1 MIYDTI
7 ILGGGPAGLGAAV
20 YCARFKLNS
29 LLITKD
35 IGGLLN
41 QAHMIENWLGVK
53 HAKGIELIKQF
64 EDHVKNL
71 KIPIKK
77 GEEITGVNQKK
88 GFFEVETEKTKYQTK
103 TVIFA
108 LGTIKRKLNIPGEDK
123 YLGKGVSYCYI
134 CDAAFFKNKIV
145 GVVGGS
151 DAAAV
156 AALQLAEHAK
166 QVYIIYRKAEIRAEP
181 ILKNKVNKN
190 KKIKIIPNTEIKEI
204 HGNKF
209 VEKVT
214 FNNGKEFKLDGI
226 FVEIGSTPSV
236 SIAKELGIKLNKS
249 NQVIVDKSQKT
260 NLPGIFAAGDV
271 TDGIMKQAITAAAEG
286 SIAAMSA
293 YRLIKE
299 E

>member
-20 YCARFKLNS
+20 YTARFKLSS
-29 LLITKD
+29 LLISKEV
-35 IGGLLN
+35 GGLLN
-41 QAHMIENWLGVK
+41 QAHLVENWLGVK
-53 HAKGIELIKQF
+53 SMKGIDLIKTF
-64 EDHVKNL
+64 EEHVKNL
-71 KIPIKK
+71 KVPIKK
-77 GEEITGVNQKK
+77 EEINGIRKNKN
-88 GFFEVETEKTKYQTK
+88 FFEITTNKTKYQAK
-103 TVIFA
+103 TIILA

-204 HGNKF
+204 HGNNF

-214 FNNGKEFKLDGI
+214 FKDGKEFKLDGI
-226 FVEIGSTPSV
+226 FVEIGSIPSV
-236 SIAKELGIKLNKS
+236 SLAKELGVKINNR
-249 NQVIVDKSQKT
+249 NQVTVDKAHKT
-260 NLPGIFAAGDV
+260 NIPGVFAAGDI
-271 TDGIMKQAITAAAEG
+271 TDNPMKQAITAAAEG